1 MSFKLYFK
9 YGVMGCSKSA
19 QALMTKFNYEQQG
32 YNVLLMK
39 SNLDTRDQKDGKIVV
54 KSRIGLE
61 SEALIFTQKTN
72 FVRLFKSKKAE
83 NYGVIIVDE
92 CQFCTEAQINQLKE
106 LTEYVPVLCYG
117 LKTDFRTKLFEGS
130 KRLVEIADSLTEL
143 KSICACGRKA
153 TVNARFSNGKLVT
166 RGSVIEIGGDER
178 YKAIC
183 YDCFIK
189 LKKQQKKNASKR

>member
-9 YGVMGCSKSA
+9 FGVMGCSKSA

-61 SEALIFTQKTN
+61 ADAITFSSKTN
-72 FVRLFKSKKAE
+72 FIKLFKSKKSE
-83 NYGVIIVDE
+83 NIGVIIVDE

-106 LTEYVPVLCYG
+106 LTKYVPVLCYG

-130 KRLVEIADSLTEL
+130 KRLVEIADSMTEL
-143 KSICACGRKA
+143 KAICSCGRKA
-153 TVNARFSNGKLVT
+153 TINARFSNGKLVT
-166 RGSVIEIGGDER
+166 HGSVIQIGGDEK

-183 YDCFIK
+183 YECYLK
-189 LKKQQKKNASKR
+189 LKNEQKKNTP

>member
-9 YGVMGCSKSA
+9 FGVMGCSKSA

-32 YNVLLMK
+32 YNVLLLK

-61 SEALIFTQKTN
+61 SEATTFSSKTN
-72 FVRLFKSKKAE
+72 FVKLFKSKKAE

-92 CQFCTEAQINQLKE
+92 CQFCTEAQINQLKQ
-106 LTEYVPVLCYG
+106 LTQYVPVLCYG

-130 KRLVEIADSLTEL
+130 KRLVEIADSMTEL

-166 RGSVIEIGGDER
+166 RGSIIQIGGDEK

-183 YDCFIK
+183 YECYSK
-189 LKKQQKKNASKR
+189 LKNEQKKNTP

>member
-9 YGVMGCSKSA
+9 FGVMGCSKSA

-32 YNVLLMK
+32 YNVLLLK

-61 SEALIFTQKTN
+61 SEATTFSSKTN
-72 FVRLFKSKKAE
+72 FVKLFKSKKAE

-92 CQFCTEAQINQLKE
+92 CQFCTEAQINQLKQ
-106 LTEYVPVLCYG
+106 LTQYVPVLCYG

-130 KRLVEIADSLTEL
+130 KRLV
-143 KSICACGRKA
+143 
-153 TVNARFSNGKLVT
+153 
-166 RGSVIEIGGDER
+166 
-178 YKAIC
+178 
-183 YDCFIK
+183 
-189 LKKQQKKNASKR
+189 